1 VNKEAAR
8 IFYRQRRMDDVR
20 RHLDKAT
27 KLMDV
32 DFHGWGMLLAC
43 CNAQQDIPGRQACAK
58 KIIEQADEVL
68 ARDPDNGAALAFGAL
83 SYSALGQFDRARD
96 WIDRALL
103 LDPDNYF
110 MRFNLAVNLVLFFK
124 DREAA
129 IEALESA
136 LAKGGPNVVTLIAN
150 DPNLDSIR
158 DDPRFQQMLSLAK
171 ERVGLVTA
179 PAASNPTPAA

>member
-1 VNKEAAR
+1 
-8 IFYRQRRMDDVR
+8 
-20 RHLDKAT
+20 
-27 KLMDV
+27 
-32 DFHGWGMLLAC
+32 
-43 CNAQQDIPGRQACAK
+43 
-58 KIIEQADEVL
+58 
-68 ARDPDNGAALAFGAL
+68 
-83 SYSALGQFDRARD
+83 
-96 WIDRALL
+96 
-103 LDPDNYF
+103 